1 MPLAFPAPHHY
12 DPNQMLVNFPLWLWL
27 SFRAWSASV
36 SSGDWP
42 PTVELVRF
50 FRLIPRG
57 ADTYHDFRP
66 ACAVGVMRAVSTPRL
81 RGDIQ
86 TLTDLDKLT
95 RTQEQLDAAAKQRA
109 DEKSVF
115 GVNFQNV
122 CESVDALQRAIVVV
136 SARSDAVGMALLQ
149 RQSKTE
155 ADMHRVMVALLKE
168 QRWRKM
174 VD

>member
-1 MPLAFPAPHHY
+1 
-12 DPNQMLVNFPLWLWL
+12 
-27 SFRAWSASV
+27 
-36 SSGDWP
+36 
-42 PTVELVRF
+42 
-50 FRLIPRG
+50 
-57 ADTYHDFRP
+57 
-66 ACAVGVMRAVSTPRL
+66 MRAISTPRL

-95 RTQEQLDAAAKQRA
+95 RAQEQLDAAAKQRA

-115 GVNFQNV
+115 GVNFQDV
-122 CESVDALQRAIVVV
+122 CESVDALQRANVVV

-155 ADMHRVMVALLKE
+155 AAMHRVMVTLLKE
-168 QRWRKM
+168 QRWRKK